1 MKKEIIIAL
10 KVSLLT
16 LLLTGLLYP
25 FLVTE
30 FSKLLFHRR
39 ANGSLIFNEQNKI
52 IGSELIGQNFKK
64 HAYFFPRPSA
74 AGKGYDGMASGGSNF
89 APTSKDLLK
98 RIHGK
103 IEEIQKNNSELI
115 PIDLVTASGSG
126 LDPHI
131 SPQAAYWQAPR
142 IAAKRA
148 ISLNRIVALIDEL
161 TEPPQFN
168 LLGEARVNVLKLNL
182 VLDQF
187 FGTPADTL

>member
-1 MKKEIIIAL
+1 M
-10 KVSLLT
+10 
-16 LLLTGLLYP
+16 YP

-30 FSKLLFHRR
+30 FSALLFYKR
-39 ANGSLIFNEQNKI
+39 ANGSLILNDQNKI
-52 IGSELIGQNFKK
+52 IGSELIGQSFKNPS
-64 HAYFFPRPSA
+64 YFFPRPSA
-74 AGKGYDGMASGGSNF
+74 AGKGYDGMASQGSNL
-89 APTSKDLLK
+89 AQTSRALLK
-98 RIHGK
+98 RIEAK
-103 IEEIQKNNSELI
+103 IEEIKKNNSEFI

-142 IAAKRA
+142 IAMHREV
-148 ISLNRIVALIDEL
+148 SLKRIVSIIEDL

-187 FGTPADTL
+187 FGPPTMLP